1 MDDIQRDDAH
11 LLNVDDRQLEG
22 GLGAWDKAEAEVP
35 SRHDTKVRS
44 LLWIALATTSITT
57 GRRALTTDFRKSLRL
72 F

>member
-22 GLGAWDKAEAEVP
+22 AWDKAEAEVP
-35 SRHDTKVRS
+35 SRNDTKVRS

-57 GRRALTTDFRKSLRL
+57 GRRALTTDFRGSLRL